1 MTAGPAILQRIRL
14 GPETVSRALTVVR
27 DFAVAA
33 DLRNWD
39 VLAIIVEEL
48 ICNLVDYGEQA
59 GEEIE
64 LALSVEEE
72 GVRLRLSDGC
82 APFDPRVD
90 DRDDL
95 PPERGGGAGL
105 AMVRAWSTVEAY
117 ERVGGRNTLRL
128 LIGPDCLR

>member
-1 MTAGPAILQRIRL
+1 MPNAPSSLYRIRL
-14 GPETVSRALTVVR
+14 GPKAVSAALTAVR
-27 DFAVAA
+27 DFARGAGLA
-33 DLRNWD
+33 NHD

-48 ICNLVDYGEQA
+48 VCNLVDYGGRAED
-59 GEEIE
+59 EIE
-64 LALSVEEE
+64 LALSCTGA

-90 DRDDL
+90 SRDDL

-117 ERVGGRNTLRL
+117 ERVGARNTLRL
-128 LIGPDCLR
+128 LIGHERLR